1 MEKEPP
7 RALVHRLAG
16 EQALDRGH
24 RLLDPRAL
32 EQTCAA
38 SGVDHDDFIEA
49 VRAMGDDGTVNVRF
63 FGPSL
68 VNILRIT
75 VPGLL
80 RHLEATRSDLD
91 QVRATVA
98 AALNAQAADGRLGD
112 AVDLAGLLGEPYLL
126 VETLLDELRDQGQ
139 LVYTP
144 LSGGRVRL
152 HRVGAPPLRAP

>member
-1 MEKEPP
+1 MEDTP
-7 RALVHRLAG
+7 RAVVHRLAG

-32 EQTCAA
+32 EQSSAA
-38 SGVDHDDFIEA
+38 NGVDHDAFIEA
-49 VRAMGDDGTVNVRF
+49 VRVLGDDGTVNVRF

-80 RHLEATRSDLD
+80 RHLETTRSDLG
-91 QVRATVA
+91 QVREAVA
-98 AALNAQAADGRLGD
+98 AAVRAQAAEGRLGE
-112 AVDLAGLLGEPYLL
+112 AVDLPALLGEPYLL
-126 VETLLDELRDQGQ
+126 VETLLDERRDRGE

-144 LSGGRVRL
+144 LPGGRVRL